1 LKTGLVAHIDAL
13 RFVVLIPHRD
23 NIPQLHT
30 YSERLFAAGIMGAYS
45 FPNVAPLAGVSRAC
59 SREELKAL
67 AHALR
72 EWTLAD
78 GSDGKLQTGTA
89 QSVSCPAWTGR
100 ELTLFGATLETAR
113 SAPQEALLPSE
124 YSALS
129 PLPQDAMPSTS
140 VAPQDALGSAL
151 SALPQ
156 EALVFRFPHLI
167 LSAALLGH
175 GDERLV
181 TNLSPMPPVSFRAAM
196 IANMTLTPLGCGETA
211 YSFAWQIGEPV
222 WLPAYKRDKSL

>member
-1 LKTGLVAHIDAL
+1 LKTKLVAQIDAL

-23 NIPQLHT
+23 NIPLLHA
-30 YSERLFAAGIMGAYS
+30 YSERLFAAGITGAHS
-45 FPNVAPLAGVSRAC
+45 FPNVTPLARVSHAC

-78 GSDGKLQTGTA
+78 GNDGKLQTGTA
-89 QSVSCPAWTGR
+89 HSVSCPAWTGR
-100 ELTLFGATLETAR
+100 ELTLFGATLETAW
-113 SAPQEALLPSE
+113 SAPQEALFPNEHST
-124 YSALS
+124 LS
-129 PLPQDAMPSTS
+129 VLPQDAMPSMP

-181 TNLSPMPPVSFRAAM
+181 ATLPPVPSLSFRAAM